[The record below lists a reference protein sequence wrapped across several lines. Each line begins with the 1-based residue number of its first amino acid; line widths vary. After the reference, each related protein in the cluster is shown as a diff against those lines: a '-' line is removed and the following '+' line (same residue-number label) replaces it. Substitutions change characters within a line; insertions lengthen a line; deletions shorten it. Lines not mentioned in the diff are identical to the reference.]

1 MSDAQN
7 TLERRRRVHLSP
19 RLCTV
24 VSYLTDLSVELG
36 GAVFKNPVM
45 PASGTYDYFENNAD
59 CFPVSE
65 LGAVMIKSVHRLR
78 RPGNPGPRIAEVCG
92 GMLNCVGIPSV
103 GIEAFLRDELPRYE
117 NIGTQVILSISGS
130 EPVHYAEIAELV
142 GDDPRIAALE
152 MNLSCPNVGSGLP
165 FSSDPQL
172 LYDTVRQTRQ
182 RTTLPLYAKLS
193 PNVTDIRVS
202 CRAAE
207 DAGADA
213 LTLSNTF
220 RAMTIDI
227 QKRRPYLGNLSG
239 GMSGPAVKPMNMFL
253 VWQAYE
259 TVHIPIIACGGIAS
273 WRDAVE
279 YLMAGASAVQ
289 VGSGLPFSS
298 DPQLLYDTVRQTR
311 QRTTLPLYAKLSP
324 NVTDIRVSCRAAED
338 AGADALTLSNT
349 FRAMTIDIQKRR
361 PYLGNLSGG
370 MSGPAVKP
378 MNMFL
383 VWQAYETVHIPIIA
397 CGGIASW
404 RDAVEYLMAG
414 ASAVQVGS
422 CNFNDPMT
430 MHNIIHDLD
439 SYLHRN
445 GIASVRELCGAAHKQ

>member
-1 MSDAQN
+1 MN
-7 TLERRRRVHLSP
+7 
-19 RLCTV
+19 
-24 VSYLTDLSVELG
+24 YLTDLSVELG

-289 VGSGLPFSS
+289 VGS
-298 DPQLLYDTVRQTR
+298 
-311 QRTTLPLYAKLSP
+311 
-324 NVTDIRVSCRAAED
+324 
-338 AGADALTLSNT
+338 
-349 FRAMTIDIQKRR
+349 
-361 PYLGNLSGG
+361 
-370 MSGPAVKP
+370 
-378 MNMFL
+378 
-383 VWQAYETVHIPIIA
+383 
-397 CGGIASW
+397 
-404 RDAVEYLMAG
+404 
-414 ASAVQVGS
+414 

-445 GIASVRELCGAAHKQ
+445 GIASVRELCGAAHKL

>member
-24 VSYLTDLSVELG
+24 VNYLTDLSVELG

-130 EPVHYAEIAELV
+130 EQVHYAEIAELV

-172 LYDTVRQTRQ
+172 LYDTVCQTRQ

-202 CRAAE
+202 C
-207 DAGADA
+207 
-213 LTLSNTF
+213 L
-220 RAMTIDI
+220 
-227 QKRRPYLGNLSG
+227 
-239 GMSGPAVKPMNMFL
+239 
-253 VWQAYE
+253 
-259 TVHIPIIACGGIAS
+259 
-273 WRDAVE
+273 
-279 YLMAGASAVQ
+279 
-289 VGSGLPFSS
+289 
-298 DPQLLYDTVRQTR
+298 
-311 QRTTLPLYAKLSP
+311 
-324 NVTDIRVSCRAAED
+324 AAED

-422 CNFNDPMT
+422 CNFNNPMT

>member
-24 VSYLTDLSVELG
+24 VNYLTDLSVELG

-130 EPVHYAEIAELV
+130 ESVHYAEIAELV

-172 LYDTVRQTRQ
+172 LY
-182 RTTLPLYAKLS
+182 
-193 PNVTDIRVS
+193 
-202 CRAAE
+202 E
-207 DAGADA
+207 
-213 LTLSNTF
+213 
-220 RAMTIDI
+220 
-227 QKRRPYLGNLSG
+227 
-239 GMSGPAVKPMNMFL
+239 
-253 VWQAYE
+253 
-259 TVHIPIIACGGIAS
+259 
-273 WRDAVE
+273 
-279 YLMAGASAVQ
+279 
-289 VGSGLPFSS
+289 
-298 DPQLLYDTVRQTR
+298 TVRQTR

-422 CNFNDPMT
+422 CNFNNPMT

>member
-24 VSYLTDLSVELG
+24 VNYLTDLSVELG

-172 LYDTVRQTRQ
+172 LYDTVCQTRQ

-207 DAGADA
+207 DAG
-213 LTLSNTF
+213 T
-220 RAMTIDI
+220 
-227 QKRRPYLGNLSG
+227 
-239 GMSGPAVKPMNMFL
+239 
-253 VWQAYE
+253 
-259 TVHIPIIACGGIAS
+259 
-273 WRDAVE
+273 
-279 YLMAGASAVQ
+279 
-289 VGSGLPFSS
+289 
-298 DPQLLYDTVRQTR
+298 
-311 QRTTLPLYAKLSP
+311 
-324 NVTDIRVSCRAAED
+324 
-338 AGADALTLSNT
+338 DALTLSNT

>member
-24 VSYLTDLSVELG
+24 VNYLTDLSVELG

-130 EPVHYAEIAELV
+130 ESVHYAEIAELV

-172 LYDTVRQTRQ
+172 LY
-182 RTTLPLYAKLS
+182 
-193 PNVTDIRVS
+193 
-202 CRAAE
+202 E
-207 DAGADA
+207 
-213 LTLSNTF
+213 
-220 RAMTIDI
+220 
-227 QKRRPYLGNLSG
+227 
-239 GMSGPAVKPMNMFL
+239 
-253 VWQAYE
+253 
-259 TVHIPIIACGGIAS
+259 
-273 WRDAVE
+273 
-279 YLMAGASAVQ
+279 
-289 VGSGLPFSS
+289 
-298 DPQLLYDTVRQTR
+298 TVRQTR

-445 GIASVRELCGAAHKQ
+445 GITSVRELCGAAHKQ

>member
-24 VSYLTDLSVELG
+24 VNYLTDLSVELG

-65 LGAVMIKSVHRLR
+65 LGAVMTKSVHRLR

-130 EPVHYAEIAELV
+130 ESVHYAEIAELV

-289 VGSGLPFSS
+289 VGS
-298 DPQLLYDTVRQTR
+298 
-311 QRTTLPLYAKLSP
+311 
-324 NVTDIRVSCRAAED
+324 
-338 AGADALTLSNT
+338 
-349 FRAMTIDIQKRR
+349 
-361 PYLGNLSGG
+361 
-370 MSGPAVKP
+370 
-378 MNMFL
+378 
-383 VWQAYETVHIPIIA
+383 
-397 CGGIASW
+397 
-404 RDAVEYLMAG
+404 
-414 ASAVQVGS
+414 
-422 CNFNDPMT
+422 CNFNNPMT

>member
-1 MSDAQN
+1 M
-7 TLERRRRVHLSP
+7 
-19 RLCTV
+19 
-24 VSYLTDLSVELG
+24 ELG

-130 EPVHYAEIAELV
+130 EQVHYAEIAELV

-289 VGSGLPFSS
+289 VGS
-298 DPQLLYDTVRQTR
+298 
-311 QRTTLPLYAKLSP
+311 
-324 NVTDIRVSCRAAED
+324 
-338 AGADALTLSNT
+338 
-349 FRAMTIDIQKRR
+349 
-361 PYLGNLSGG
+361 
-370 MSGPAVKP
+370 
-378 MNMFL
+378 
-383 VWQAYETVHIPIIA
+383 
-397 CGGIASW
+397 
-404 RDAVEYLMAG
+404 
-414 ASAVQVGS
+414 
-422 CNFNDPMT
+422 CNFNNPMT

>member
-1 MSDAQN
+1 M
-7 TLERRRRVHLSP
+7 
-19 RLCTV
+19 
-24 VSYLTDLSVELG
+24 SYLTDLSVELG

-289 VGSGLPFSS
+289 VGS
-298 DPQLLYDTVRQTR
+298 
-311 QRTTLPLYAKLSP
+311 
-324 NVTDIRVSCRAAED
+324 
-338 AGADALTLSNT
+338 
-349 FRAMTIDIQKRR
+349 
-361 PYLGNLSGG
+361 
-370 MSGPAVKP
+370 
-378 MNMFL
+378 
-383 VWQAYETVHIPIIA
+383 
-397 CGGIASW
+397 
-404 RDAVEYLMAG
+404 
-414 ASAVQVGS
+414 
-422 CNFNDPMT
+422 CNFNNPMT

>member
-1 MSDAQN
+1 M
-7 TLERRRRVHLSP
+7 P

-289 VGSGLPFSS
+289 VGS
-298 DPQLLYDTVRQTR
+298 
-311 QRTTLPLYAKLSP
+311 
-324 NVTDIRVSCRAAED
+324 
-338 AGADALTLSNT
+338 
-349 FRAMTIDIQKRR
+349 
-361 PYLGNLSGG
+361 
-370 MSGPAVKP
+370 
-378 MNMFL
+378 
-383 VWQAYETVHIPIIA
+383 
-397 CGGIASW
+397 
-404 RDAVEYLMAG
+404 
-414 ASAVQVGS
+414 

>member
-1 MSDAQN
+1 M
-7 TLERRRRVHLSP
+7 
-19 RLCTV
+19 
-24 VSYLTDLSVELG
+24 SYLTDLSVELG

-182 RTTLPLYAKLS
+182 RTP
-193 PNVTDIRVS
+193 
-202 CRAAE
+202 
-207 DAGADA
+207 
-213 LTLSNTF
+213 
-220 RAMTIDI
+220 
-227 QKRRPYLGNLSG
+227 
-239 GMSGPAVKPMNMFL
+239 
-253 VWQAYE
+253 
-259 TVHIPIIACGGIAS
+259 
-273 WRDAVE
+273 
-279 YLMAGASAVQ
+279 
-289 VGSGLPFSS
+289 
-298 DPQLLYDTVRQTR
+298 
-311 QRTTLPLYAKLSP
+311 LPLYAKLSP

>member
-7 TLERRRRVHLSP
+7 TLERRRRVPLSP

-24 VSYLTDLSVELG
+24 VNYLTELG

-130 EPVHYAEIAELV
+130 EQVHYAEIAELV

-289 VGSGLPFSS
+289 VGS
-298 DPQLLYDTVRQTR
+298 
-311 QRTTLPLYAKLSP
+311 
-324 NVTDIRVSCRAAED
+324 
-338 AGADALTLSNT
+338 
-349 FRAMTIDIQKRR
+349 
-361 PYLGNLSGG
+361 
-370 MSGPAVKP
+370 
-378 MNMFL
+378 
-383 VWQAYETVHIPIIA
+383 
-397 CGGIASW
+397 
-404 RDAVEYLMAG
+404 
-414 ASAVQVGS
+414 
-422 CNFNDPMT
+422 CNFNNPMT

>member
-1 MSDAQN
+1 MN
-7 TLERRRRVHLSP
+7 
-19 RLCTV
+19 
-24 VSYLTDLSVELG
+24 YLTDLSVELG

-142 GDDPRIAALE
+142 GDDHRIAALE
-152 MNLSCPNVGSGLP
+152 MNLSCPN
-165 FSSDPQL
+165 
-172 LYDTVRQTRQ
+172 
-182 RTTLPLYAKLS
+182 
-193 PNVTDIRVS
+193 
-202 CRAAE
+202 
-207 DAGADA
+207 
-213 LTLSNTF
+213 
-220 RAMTIDI
+220 
-227 QKRRPYLGNLSG
+227 
-239 GMSGPAVKPMNMFL
+239 
-253 VWQAYE
+253 
-259 TVHIPIIACGGIAS
+259 
-273 WRDAVE
+273 
-279 YLMAGASAVQ
+279 

>member
-24 VSYLTDLSVELG
+24 VNYLTDLSVELG

-279 YLMAGASAVQ
+279 YLV
-289 VGSGLPFSS
+289 
-298 DPQLLYDTVRQTR
+298 
-311 QRTTLPLYAKLSP
+311 
-324 NVTDIRVSCRAAED
+324 
-338 AGADALTLSNT
+338 
-349 FRAMTIDIQKRR
+349 
-361 PYLGNLSGG
+361 
-370 MSGPAVKP
+370 
-378 MNMFL
+378 
-383 VWQAYETVHIPIIA
+383 
-397 CGGIASW
+397 
-404 RDAVEYLMAG
+404 AG

>member
-24 VSYLTDLSVELG
+24 VNYLTDLSVELG

-172 LYDTVRQTRQ
+172 LY
-182 RTTLPLYAKLS
+182 A
-193 PNVTDIRVS
+193 
-202 CRAAE
+202 
-207 DAGADA
+207 
-213 LTLSNTF
+213 
-220 RAMTIDI
+220 
-227 QKRRPYLGNLSG
+227 
-239 GMSGPAVKPMNMFL
+239 
-253 VWQAYE
+253 
-259 TVHIPIIACGGIAS
+259 
-273 WRDAVE
+273 
-279 YLMAGASAVQ
+279 
-289 VGSGLPFSS
+289 
-298 DPQLLYDTVRQTR
+298 TVRQTR

>member
-24 VSYLTDLSVELG
+24 VNYLTDLSVELG

-78 RPGNPGPRIAEVCG
+78 RAGNPGPRIAEVCG

-279 YLMAGASAVQ
+279 YL
-289 VGSGLPFSS
+289 
-298 DPQLLYDTVRQTR
+298 
-311 QRTTLPLYAKLSP
+311 
-324 NVTDIRVSCRAAED
+324 I
-338 AGADALTLSNT
+338 
-349 FRAMTIDIQKRR
+349 
-361 PYLGNLSGG
+361 
-370 MSGPAVKP
+370 
-378 MNMFL
+378 
-383 VWQAYETVHIPIIA
+383 
-397 CGGIASW
+397 
-404 RDAVEYLMAG
+404 AG

>member
-24 VSYLTDLSVELG
+24 VNYLTDLSVELG

-130 EPVHYAEIAELV
+130 EQVHYAEIAELV

-289 VGSGLPFSS
+289 VGS
-298 DPQLLYDTVRQTR
+298 
-311 QRTTLPLYAKLSP
+311 
-324 NVTDIRVSCRAAED
+324 
-338 AGADALTLSNT
+338 
-349 FRAMTIDIQKRR
+349 
-361 PYLGNLSGG
+361 
-370 MSGPAVKP
+370 
-378 MNMFL
+378 
-383 VWQAYETVHIPIIA
+383 
-397 CGGIASW
+397 
-404 RDAVEYLMAG
+404 
-414 ASAVQVGS
+414 

-439 SYLHRN
+439 SYLRRN

>member
-1 MSDAQN
+1 MN
-7 TLERRRRVHLSP
+7 
-19 RLCTV
+19 
-24 VSYLTDLSVELG
+24 YLTDLSVELG

-172 LYDTVRQTRQ
+172 LYDTVCQTRQ
-182 RTTLPLYAKLS
+182 RT
-193 PNVTDIRVS
+193 I
-202 CRAAE
+202 
-207 DAGADA
+207 
-213 LTLSNTF
+213 
-220 RAMTIDI
+220 
-227 QKRRPYLGNLSG
+227 
-239 GMSGPAVKPMNMFL
+239 
-253 VWQAYE
+253 
-259 TVHIPIIACGGIAS
+259 
-273 WRDAVE
+273 
-279 YLMAGASAVQ
+279 
-289 VGSGLPFSS
+289 
-298 DPQLLYDTVRQTR
+298 
-311 QRTTLPLYAKLSP
+311 LPLYAKLSP

>member
-24 VSYLTDLSVELG
+24 VNYLTDLSVELG

-59 CFPVSE
+59 CFHVSE

-289 VGSGLPFSS
+289 VGS
-298 DPQLLYDTVRQTR
+298 
-311 QRTTLPLYAKLSP
+311 
-324 NVTDIRVSCRAAED
+324 
-338 AGADALTLSNT
+338 
-349 FRAMTIDIQKRR
+349 
-361 PYLGNLSGG
+361 
-370 MSGPAVKP
+370 
-378 MNMFL
+378 
-383 VWQAYETVHIPIIA
+383 
-397 CGGIASW
+397 
-404 RDAVEYLMAG
+404 
-414 ASAVQVGS
+414 

>member
-24 VSYLTDLSVELG
+24 VNYLTDLSVELG

-253 VWQAYE
+253 VWQAY
-259 TVHIPIIACGGIAS
+259 
-273 WRDAVE
+273 D
-279 YLMAGASAVQ
+279 
-289 VGSGLPFSS
+289 
-298 DPQLLYDTVRQTR
+298 
-311 QRTTLPLYAKLSP
+311 
-324 NVTDIRVSCRAAED
+324 
-338 AGADALTLSNT
+338 
-349 FRAMTIDIQKRR
+349 
-361 PYLGNLSGG
+361 
-370 MSGPAVKP
+370 
-378 MNMFL
+378 
-383 VWQAYETVHIPIIA
+383 TVHIPIIA

-422 CNFNDPMT
+422 CNFNNPMT

>member
-289 VGSGLPFSS
+289 VGS
-298 DPQLLYDTVRQTR
+298 
-311 QRTTLPLYAKLSP
+311 
-324 NVTDIRVSCRAAED
+324 
-338 AGADALTLSNT
+338 
-349 FRAMTIDIQKRR
+349 
-361 PYLGNLSGG
+361 
-370 MSGPAVKP
+370 
-378 MNMFL
+378 
-383 VWQAYETVHIPIIA
+383 
-397 CGGIASW
+397 
-404 RDAVEYLMAG
+404 
-414 ASAVQVGS
+414 

-445 GIASVRELCGAAHKQ
+445 GIASARELCGAAHKQ

>member
-24 VSYLTDLSVELG
+24 VNYLTDLSVELG

-130 EPVHYAEIAELV
+130 EPVHYAEIAELI

-152 MNLSCPNVGSGLP
+152 MNLSCPN
-165 FSSDPQL
+165 
-172 LYDTVRQTRQ
+172 
-182 RTTLPLYAKLS
+182 
-193 PNVTDIRVS
+193 
-202 CRAAE
+202 
-207 DAGADA
+207 
-213 LTLSNTF
+213 
-220 RAMTIDI
+220 
-227 QKRRPYLGNLSG
+227 
-239 GMSGPAVKPMNMFL
+239 
-253 VWQAYE
+253 
-259 TVHIPIIACGGIAS
+259 
-273 WRDAVE
+273 
-279 YLMAGASAVQ
+279 

>member
-24 VSYLTDLSVELG
+24 VNYLTDLSVELG

-289 VGSGLPFSS
+289 VGS
-298 DPQLLYDTVRQTR
+298 
-311 QRTTLPLYAKLSP
+311 
-324 NVTDIRVSCRAAED
+324 
-338 AGADALTLSNT
+338 
-349 FRAMTIDIQKRR
+349 
-361 PYLGNLSGG
+361 
-370 MSGPAVKP
+370 
-378 MNMFL
+378 
-383 VWQAYETVHIPIIA
+383 
-397 CGGIASW
+397 
-404 RDAVEYLMAG
+404 
-414 ASAVQVGS
+414 

-445 GIASVRELCGAAHKQ
+445 GITSVRELCGAAHKQ

>member
-24 VSYLTDLSVELG
+24 VNYLTDLSVELG

-78 RPGNPGPRIAEVCG
+78 RPGNPGPRIAEVCC

-289 VGSGLPFSS
+289 VGS
-298 DPQLLYDTVRQTR
+298 
-311 QRTTLPLYAKLSP
+311 
-324 NVTDIRVSCRAAED
+324 
-338 AGADALTLSNT
+338 
-349 FRAMTIDIQKRR
+349 
-361 PYLGNLSGG
+361 
-370 MSGPAVKP
+370 
-378 MNMFL
+378 
-383 VWQAYETVHIPIIA
+383 
-397 CGGIASW
+397 
-404 RDAVEYLMAG
+404 
-414 ASAVQVGS
+414 

>member
-24 VSYLTDLSVELG
+24 VNYLTDLSVELG

-130 EPVHYAEIAELV
+130 ESVHYAEIAELV

-202 CRAAE
+202 C
-207 DAGADA
+207 
-213 LTLSNTF
+213 
-220 RAMTIDI
+220 
-227 QKRRPYLGNLSG
+227 Q
-239 GMSGPAVKPMNMFL
+239 
-253 VWQAYE
+253 
-259 TVHIPIIACGGIAS
+259 
-273 WRDAVE
+273 
-279 YLMAGASAVQ
+279 
-289 VGSGLPFSS
+289 
-298 DPQLLYDTVRQTR
+298 
-311 QRTTLPLYAKLSP
+311 
-324 NVTDIRVSCRAAED
+324 AAED

>member
-24 VSYLTDLSVELG
+24 VNYLTDLSVELG

-92 GMLNCVGIPSV
+92 GMLMCVGIPSV

-289 VGSGLPFSS
+289 VGS
-298 DPQLLYDTVRQTR
+298 
-311 QRTTLPLYAKLSP
+311 
-324 NVTDIRVSCRAAED
+324 
-338 AGADALTLSNT
+338 
-349 FRAMTIDIQKRR
+349 
-361 PYLGNLSGG
+361 
-370 MSGPAVKP
+370 
-378 MNMFL
+378 
-383 VWQAYETVHIPIIA
+383 
-397 CGGIASW
+397 
-404 RDAVEYLMAG
+404 
-414 ASAVQVGS
+414 

-439 SYLHRN
+439 SYLRRN

>member
-24 VSYLTDLSVELG
+24 VNYLTDLSVELG

-289 VGSGLPFSS
+289 VGS
-298 DPQLLYDTVRQTR
+298 
-311 QRTTLPLYAKLSP
+311 
-324 NVTDIRVSCRAAED
+324 
-338 AGADALTLSNT
+338 
-349 FRAMTIDIQKRR
+349 
-361 PYLGNLSGG
+361 
-370 MSGPAVKP
+370 
-378 MNMFL
+378 
-383 VWQAYETVHIPIIA
+383 
-397 CGGIASW
+397 
-404 RDAVEYLMAG
+404 
-414 ASAVQVGS
+414 

-445 GIASVRELCGAAHKQ
+445 GIVSIRELCGAAHKQ

>member
-289 VGSGLPFSS
+289 VGS
-298 DPQLLYDTVRQTR
+298 
-311 QRTTLPLYAKLSP
+311 
-324 NVTDIRVSCRAAED
+324 
-338 AGADALTLSNT
+338 
-349 FRAMTIDIQKRR
+349 
-361 PYLGNLSGG
+361 
-370 MSGPAVKP
+370 
-378 MNMFL
+378 
-383 VWQAYETVHIPIIA
+383 
-397 CGGIASW
+397 
-404 RDAVEYLMAG
+404 
-414 ASAVQVGS
+414 
-422 CNFNDPMT
+422 CNFNDPMA

-439 SYLHRN
+439 SYLHRS

>member
-7 TLERRRRVHLSP
+7 TLERRRRVHFSP

-142 GDDPRIAALE
+142 GDDSRIAALE

-289 VGSGLPFSS
+289 VGS
-298 DPQLLYDTVRQTR
+298 
-311 QRTTLPLYAKLSP
+311 
-324 NVTDIRVSCRAAED
+324 
-338 AGADALTLSNT
+338 
-349 FRAMTIDIQKRR
+349 
-361 PYLGNLSGG
+361 
-370 MSGPAVKP
+370 
-378 MNMFL
+378 
-383 VWQAYETVHIPIIA
+383 
-397 CGGIASW
+397 
-404 RDAVEYLMAG
+404 
-414 ASAVQVGS
+414 
-422 CNFNDPMT
+422 CNFNDPMA

>member
-24 VSYLTDLSVELG
+24 VNYLTDLSVELG

-117 NIGTQVILSISGS
+117 NVGTQVILSISGS

-289 VGSGLPFSS
+289 VGS
-298 DPQLLYDTVRQTR
+298 
-311 QRTTLPLYAKLSP
+311 
-324 NVTDIRVSCRAAED
+324 
-338 AGADALTLSNT
+338 
-349 FRAMTIDIQKRR
+349 
-361 PYLGNLSGG
+361 
-370 MSGPAVKP
+370 
-378 MNMFL
+378 
-383 VWQAYETVHIPIIA
+383 
-397 CGGIASW
+397 
-404 RDAVEYLMAG
+404 
-414 ASAVQVGS
+414 
-422 CNFNDPMT
+422 CNFNNPMT

>member
-19 RLCTV
+19 RLYTV

-130 EPVHYAEIAELV
+130 EPVHYAEIVELV

-152 MNLSCPNVGSGLP
+152 MNLSCPN
-165 FSSDPQL
+165 
-172 LYDTVRQTRQ
+172 
-182 RTTLPLYAKLS
+182 
-193 PNVTDIRVS
+193 
-202 CRAAE
+202 
-207 DAGADA
+207 
-213 LTLSNTF
+213 
-220 RAMTIDI
+220 
-227 QKRRPYLGNLSG
+227 
-239 GMSGPAVKPMNMFL
+239 
-253 VWQAYE
+253 
-259 TVHIPIIACGGIAS
+259 
-273 WRDAVE
+273 
-279 YLMAGASAVQ
+279 

>member
-24 VSYLTDLSVELG
+24 VNYLTDLSVELG

-279 YLMAGASAVQ
+279 YL
-289 VGSGLPFSS
+289 L
-298 DPQLLYDTVRQTR
+298 
-311 QRTTLPLYAKLSP
+311 
-324 NVTDIRVSCRAAED
+324 
-338 AGADALTLSNT
+338 
-349 FRAMTIDIQKRR
+349 
-361 PYLGNLSGG
+361 
-370 MSGPAVKP
+370 
-378 MNMFL
+378 
-383 VWQAYETVHIPIIA
+383 
-397 CGGIASW
+397 
-404 RDAVEYLMAG
+404 AG

>member
-1 MSDAQN
+1 M
-7 TLERRRRVHLSP
+7 
-19 RLCTV
+19 
-24 VSYLTDLSVELG
+24 SYLTDLSVELG

-172 LYDTVRQTRQ
+172 LY
-182 RTTLPLYAKLS
+182 
-193 PNVTDIRVS
+193 
-202 CRAAE
+202 E
-207 DAGADA
+207 
-213 LTLSNTF
+213 
-220 RAMTIDI
+220 
-227 QKRRPYLGNLSG
+227 
-239 GMSGPAVKPMNMFL
+239 
-253 VWQAYE
+253 
-259 TVHIPIIACGGIAS
+259 
-273 WRDAVE
+273 
-279 YLMAGASAVQ
+279 
-289 VGSGLPFSS
+289 
-298 DPQLLYDTVRQTR
+298 TVRQTR

>member
-24 VSYLTDLSVELG
+24 VNYLTDLSVELG

-117 NIGTQVILSISGS
+117 NIGTQVILSISSS
-130 EPVHYAEIAELV
+130 EQVHYAEIAELV

-289 VGSGLPFSS
+289 VGS
-298 DPQLLYDTVRQTR
+298 
-311 QRTTLPLYAKLSP
+311 
-324 NVTDIRVSCRAAED
+324 
-338 AGADALTLSNT
+338 
-349 FRAMTIDIQKRR
+349 
-361 PYLGNLSGG
+361 
-370 MSGPAVKP
+370 
-378 MNMFL
+378 
-383 VWQAYETVHIPIIA
+383 
-397 CGGIASW
+397 
-404 RDAVEYLMAG
+404 
-414 ASAVQVGS
+414 
-422 CNFNDPMT
+422 CNFNNPMT

>member
-24 VSYLTDLSVELG
+24 VNYLTDLSVELG

-130 EPVHYAEIAELV
+130 ESVHYAEIAELV

-289 VGSGLPFSS
+289 VGS
-298 DPQLLYDTVRQTR
+298 
-311 QRTTLPLYAKLSP
+311 
-324 NVTDIRVSCRAAED
+324 
-338 AGADALTLSNT
+338 
-349 FRAMTIDIQKRR
+349 
-361 PYLGNLSGG
+361 
-370 MSGPAVKP
+370 
-378 MNMFL
+378 
-383 VWQAYETVHIPIIA
+383 
-397 CGGIASW
+397 
-404 RDAVEYLMAG
+404 
-414 ASAVQVGS
+414 
-422 CNFNDPMT
+422 CNFNDPMA

>member
-1 MSDAQN
+1 MI
-7 TLERRRRVHLSP
+7 
-19 RLCTV
+19 
-24 VSYLTDLSVELG
+24 YLTDLSVELG

-289 VGSGLPFSS
+289 VGS
-298 DPQLLYDTVRQTR
+298 
-311 QRTTLPLYAKLSP
+311 
-324 NVTDIRVSCRAAED
+324 
-338 AGADALTLSNT
+338 
-349 FRAMTIDIQKRR
+349 
-361 PYLGNLSGG
+361 
-370 MSGPAVKP
+370 
-378 MNMFL
+378 
-383 VWQAYETVHIPIIA
+383 
-397 CGGIASW
+397 
-404 RDAVEYLMAG
+404 
-414 ASAVQVGS
+414 
-422 CNFNDPMT
+422 CNFNNPMT

>member
-24 VSYLTDLSVELG
+24 VNYLTDLSVELG

-142 GDDPRIAALE
+142 GNDPRIAALE

-182 RTTLPLYAKLS
+182 RTPLPLYAKLS

-227 QKRRPYLGNLSG
+227 QNRRPYLGNLSG

-259 TVHIPIIACGGIAS
+259 A
-273 WRDAVE
+273 
-279 YLMAGASAVQ
+279 
-289 VGSGLPFSS
+289 
-298 DPQLLYDTVRQTR
+298 
-311 QRTTLPLYAKLSP
+311 
-324 NVTDIRVSCRAAED
+324 
-338 AGADALTLSNT
+338 
-349 FRAMTIDIQKRR
+349 
-361 PYLGNLSGG
+361 
-370 MSGPAVKP
+370 
-378 MNMFL
+378 
-383 VWQAYETVHIPIIA
+383 VHIPIIA

>member
-24 VSYLTDLSVELG
+24 VNYLTDLSVELG

-182 RTTLPLYAKLS
+182 RA
-193 PNVTDIRVS
+193 
-202 CRAAE
+202 
-207 DAGADA
+207 
-213 LTLSNTF
+213 
-220 RAMTIDI
+220 
-227 QKRRPYLGNLSG
+227 
-239 GMSGPAVKPMNMFL
+239 
-253 VWQAYE
+253 
-259 TVHIPIIACGGIAS
+259 
-273 WRDAVE
+273 
-279 YLMAGASAVQ
+279 
-289 VGSGLPFSS
+289 
-298 DPQLLYDTVRQTR
+298 
-311 QRTTLPLYAKLSP
+311 TLPLYAKLSP

>member
-24 VSYLTDLSVELG
+24 VNYLTDLSVELG

-59 CFPVSE
+59 CFPVNE

-289 VGSGLPFSS
+289 VGS
-298 DPQLLYDTVRQTR
+298 
-311 QRTTLPLYAKLSP
+311 
-324 NVTDIRVSCRAAED
+324 
-338 AGADALTLSNT
+338 
-349 FRAMTIDIQKRR
+349 
-361 PYLGNLSGG
+361 
-370 MSGPAVKP
+370 
-378 MNMFL
+378 
-383 VWQAYETVHIPIIA
+383 
-397 CGGIASW
+397 
-404 RDAVEYLMAG
+404 
-414 ASAVQVGS
+414 

-439 SYLHRN
+439 FYLHRN

>member
-1 MSDAQN
+1 VN
-7 TLERRRRVHLSP
+7 
-19 RLCTV
+19 
-24 VSYLTDLSVELG
+24 YLTDLSVELG

-289 VGSGLPFSS
+289 VGS
-298 DPQLLYDTVRQTR
+298 
-311 QRTTLPLYAKLSP
+311 
-324 NVTDIRVSCRAAED
+324 
-338 AGADALTLSNT
+338 
-349 FRAMTIDIQKRR
+349 
-361 PYLGNLSGG
+361 
-370 MSGPAVKP
+370 
-378 MNMFL
+378 
-383 VWQAYETVHIPIIA
+383 
-397 CGGIASW
+397 
-404 RDAVEYLMAG
+404 
-414 ASAVQVGS
+414 
-422 CNFNDPMT
+422 CNFNNPMT